1 VAPITPGDANPGEHV
16 KGIVFNLLEDVVT
29 AAHGADVWDD
39 LLAAVDAEG
48 AYTSLG
54 TYPDGEL
61 VAIVGAAAARLG
73 LPVPDLIRWFGRKAM
88 ARLAMAHPSFFVG
101 HRSTRPFLLTLN
113 QIIHPEVRKLH
124 RGADVPDFD
133 FDTSDPEVL
142 GLGYRSLRRMCSLAE
157 GLIEGAA
164 DHYHEVATIEHPQ
177 CMHRG
182 DAHCLIRVSCR
193 PHGL

>member
-1 VAPITPGDANPGEHV
+1 M
-16 KGIVFNLLEDVVT
+16 KGIIFNLLEDVVT
-29 AAHGADVWDD
+29 TDYGPDVWDD
-39 LLAAVDAEG
+39 LLAAVDADG

-54 TYPDGEL
+54 TYPDHEL
-61 VAIVGAAAARLG
+61 VAIVDAASARLG
-73 LPVPDLIRWFGRKAM
+73 LPAADLIRWFGRKAM
-88 ARLAMAHPSFFVG
+88 TRLAAAHAAFFVG

-133 FDTSDPEVL
+133 FDASDPDVL
-142 GLGYRSLRRMCSLAE
+142 GLGYRSRRRMCSLAE

-164 DHYHEVATIEHPQ
+164 DHYHEVAVIEHPE

-182 DAHCLIRVSCR
+182 DAQCLLRVSFR
-193 PHGL
+193 PDGH

>member
-1 VAPITPGDANPGEHV
+1 M

-29 AAHGADVWDD
+29 AEYGADVWDD
-39 LLAAVDAEG
+39 LLAAADADG

-54 TYPDGEL
+54 TYPDREL
-61 VAIVGAAAARLG
+61 VAIVGAASARLG
-73 LPVPDLIRWFGRKAM
+73 LPAPDIIRWFGRKAM
-88 ARLAMAHPSFFVG
+88 ARLAVAHGSFFAG

-124 RGADVPDFD
+124 PGADVPDFD
-133 FDTSDPEVL
+133 FDTSDPDIL
-142 GLGYRSLRRMCSLAE
+142 GLGYRSHRRMCSFAE

-164 DHYHEVATIEHPQ
+164 DHYREVATIEHPQ

-182 DAHCLIRVSCR
+182 DARCLIRVSFR
-193 PHGL
+193 PDGS